1 MAAIKKLNFIIAN
14 KDFETFMKMVIL
26 GTTAAAMDIEV
37 NFFFTFWGLYLLK
50 KGYKPKVSGMGSL
63 MSGMATSMF
72 KKKMAAAGITD
83 PIAMLKE
90 AHDSGKLK
98 LIPCSM
104 TLDMLA
110 TMPGPFRLR
119 KEDMLDFVEA
129 PVGAAAFLEMGDGA
143 ASIIHM

>member
-1 MAAIKKLNFIIAN
+1 MVKKLNFIVSN
-14 KDFETFMKMVIL
+14 KDFETFNKMLIL

-50 KGYKPKVSGMGSL
+50 KGYKPKVSGMGSM

-72 KKKMAAAGITD
+72 KKKMAGAGITD

-98 LIPCSM
+98 LYPCSM

-110 TMPGPFRLR
+110 TMPGSFKVT
-119 KEDMLDFVEA
+119 KETMLDFVEA
-129 PVGAAAFLEMGDGA
+129 PVGAAAFLEMCDGA
-143 ASIIHM
+143 DSIIHM

>member
-1 MAAIKKLNFIIAN
+1 MVKKLCFIIAN
-14 KDFETFMKMVIL
+14 KDFETFNKMLIL

-63 MSGMATSMF
+63 MSGMATGMF
-72 KKKMAAAGITD
+72 TKLLKKGGIED
-83 PIAMLKE
+83 PIKMLKE

-98 LIPCSM
+98 LYPCSM

-110 TMPGPFRLR
+110 EVPSPFKLK
-119 KEDMLDFVEA
+119 KEQMLDFVEE
-129 PVGAAAFLEMGDGA
+129 PVGAATFLEICEGA
-143 ASIIHM
+143 DSIIHM

>member
-1 MAAIKKLNFIIAN
+1 MAVKKLNFIIAN
-14 KDFETFMKMVIL
+14 NDFETFNKLLIL
-26 GTTAAAMDIEV
+26 STTAAAMDIEI
-37 NFFFTFWGLYLLK
+37 NAFFTFWGLYLLK

-63 MSGMATSMF
+63 MAGMATSIF

-83 PIAMLKE
+83 PIGMLKE

-110 TMPGPFRLR
+110 TMPGPFKLT
-119 KEDMLDFVEA
+119 KEQMLDFVEA
-129 PVGAAAFLEMGDGA
+129 PVGAATFLEMCDGA
-143 ASIIHM
+143 DSIIHM